1 MLRPKTADT
10 TFAGFLTMPYLTVL
24 FLLFAAAAG
33 WAGFAAGFPVEF
45 VKLLYGFFVLMAIL
59 CLAGTI
65 TGKRRTASPS
75 ASLSKPDLA

>member
-1 MLRPKTADT
+1 
-10 TFAGFLTMPYLTVL
+10 MPYLTVV
-24 FLLFAAAAG
+24 FILFAGAAG

-45 VKLLYGFFVLMAIL
+45 VKLLYGFFVIMAIL

-65 TGKRRTASPS
+65 TGKRRSPAGAS